1 MNRLKN
7 ELENFREYGSSW
19 KRIKDDMYSDFLI
32 GIVKCIVIFHVF
44 GYELVGWMLFVLCSD
59 SI

>member
-44 GYELVGWMLFVLCSD
+44 GYELVG
-59 SI
+59 

>member
-32 GIVKCIVIFHVF
+32 GIVKCIAIFHVF
-44 GYELVGWMLFVLCSD
+44 GYELVG
-59 SI
+59 